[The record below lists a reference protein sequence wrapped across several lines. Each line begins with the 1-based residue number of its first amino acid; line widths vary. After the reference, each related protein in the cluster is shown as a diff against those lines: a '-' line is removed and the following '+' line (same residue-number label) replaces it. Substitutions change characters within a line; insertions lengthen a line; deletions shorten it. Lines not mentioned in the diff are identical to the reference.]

1 MLDNKLVGTFF
12 LLNYESLDLIYLLQ
26 LPVGPLKQDTS
37 DGSIVSKLLDKLMV
51 VAFEH
56 LESCQND
63 GRLDQVW
70 HQMGPH

>member
-1 MLDNKLVGTFF
+1 
-12 LLNYESLDLIYLLQ
+12 
-26 LPVGPLKQDTS
+26 VGPLKQDTS

>member
-1 MLDNKLVGTFF
+1 MLD
-12 LLNYESLDLIYLLQ
+12 YDSLDLIYLLQ
-26 LPVGPLKQDTS
+26 LRVGPLNQDIS
-37 DGSIVSKLLDKLMV
+37 VGSIVSELLDKLMV
-51 VAFEH
+51 IAFEH